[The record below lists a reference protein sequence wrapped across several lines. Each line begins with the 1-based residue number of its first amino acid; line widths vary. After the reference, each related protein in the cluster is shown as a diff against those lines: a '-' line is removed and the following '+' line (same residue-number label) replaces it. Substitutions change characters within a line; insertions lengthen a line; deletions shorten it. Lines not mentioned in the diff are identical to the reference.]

1 LISSTITDWKD
12 ESGDKEVDED
22 DFTGNGDSVGDG
34 GNNEPGVSG
43 DSDTGTNNSGG
54 SSNGN
59 TSDGNNNGE
68 GTGNGGGTSNG
79 GDTEGNGGGTDN
91 GGDTGGGSSNNSSF
105 GYGVYTS
112 NPDIW
117 DSYGNNGKNSADN
130 ALYININETK
140 YKGVR
145 LASDEKPG
153 EVTSSISK
161 ENSKMSFY
169 AKGIKESTLTVS
181 VTGAKL
187 KNDDGT
193 STSKNIKL
201 EKDST
206 QTYANATYT
215 FTITDK
221 DHYVFDLVDVTDDF
235 KVTFRSEKGNV
246 CFVWGVNYE

>member
-1 LISSTITDWKD
+1 VD
-12 ESGDKEVDED
+12 GD
-22 DFTGNGDSVGDG
+22 
-34 GNNEPGVSG
+34 NNKPGVSG

-59 TSDGNNNGE
+59 TSDGNGNGE
-68 GTGNGGGTSNG
+68 GT
-79 GDTEGNGGGTDN
+79 GNGGGTDN
-91 GGDTGGGSSNNSSF
+91 GGDTEGNSGGTDNGGDTEGNVGGTDNGGDTEGNVGGTDNGGDTSGDSSNVGSNSSF

-112 NPDIW
+112 NPEIW
-117 DSYGNNGKNSADN
+117 NSYGNNG
-130 ALYININETK
+130 ALSSDTPLSININETK

-153 EVTSSISK
+153 EVTSSSISK

-181 VTGAKL
+181 VTGANL

-206 QTYANATYT
+206 QTFANATYT

-235 KVTFRSEKGNV
+235 KVTFRAEKGNV